1 MTEIYKKNNF
11 QQLSITNTGVNLTSK
26 ERVKAKSLAENHRKF
41 VKIGYENKSR
51 TFDKTNVTQ
60 LQKLSIW

>member
-41 VKIGYENKSR
+41 VKIGYENK
-51 TFDKTNVTQ
+51 
-60 LQKLSIW
+60 